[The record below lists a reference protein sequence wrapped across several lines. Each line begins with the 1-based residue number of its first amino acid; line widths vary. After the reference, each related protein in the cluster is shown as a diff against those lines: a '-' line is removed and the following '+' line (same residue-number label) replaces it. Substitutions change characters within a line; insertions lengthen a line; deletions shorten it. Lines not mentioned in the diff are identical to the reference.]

1 MATKYVALEQLTHY
15 NEKIGETYVKKEH
28 KTGSEDE
35 FKVLSDN
42 NLTDELKTKIE
53 NAGDSSFSGSYT
65 DLTSKPTIDGHEI
78 TGTMTNEDLGLAT
91 DEELQGLKTELEQ
104 KIDAGISAVYRVKG
118 STLFNALPTPSKE
131 TVGDVYNV
139 TDAFVTDDKFNEESK
154 SYPAGTNVVVVD
166 NGGEDYKYDAL
177 SGSIDLTG
185 YLQKT
190 DIESVTNE
198 EIDALFQS

>member
-1 MATKYVALEQLTHY
+1 MAKKYVALEQLTHY
-15 NEKIGETYVKKEH
+15 NEKLKETYVEKEF
-28 KTGSEDE
+28 KTGSEDQY
-35 FKVLSDN
+35 KVLSDN

-53 NAGDSSFSGSYT
+53 KAGDSSFSGSYS

-91 DEELQGLKTELEQ
+91 DEELQSLKTELEQ
-104 KIDAGISAVYRVKG
+104 KIDSGISAVYRVKG
-118 STLFNALPTPSKE
+118 STLFNALPTPSAE
-131 TVGDVYNV
+131 NVGDVYNV
-139 TDAFVTDDKFNEESK
+139 TDAFVTDDKFNTQSE

-177 SGSIDLTG
+177 AGYLDLTD

-190 DIESVTNE
+190 DIEDVTNE
-198 EIDALFQS
+198 DIDAMFQE